1 MQKGWISLHR
11 KITEN
16 EIWFLEPFTKAQ
28 AWIDIL
34 LNANYSKKSIQ
45 IRGNVVFIERGQLG
59 WSELTMAK
67 RWSWSKNKVRRF
79 LKWLETKQQIE
90 QQKDRFITTII
101 TVLNYESYQN
111 DTADDTADDTAERQ
125 QKDSRRYITNKDNK
139 DNKDNKN
146 IDTYVDQRGKEP
158 DRPPDEAYEAFET
171 RLEDNWHKLCE
182 KNPKITD
189 IRRIGV
195 RKDKIKA
202 RWKEKDFREF
212 LPEIFSKIDKSDWL
226 TGKKSSWVITFDW
239 LINNNKNYIKILE
252 GQYENK

>member
-1 MQKGWISLHR
+1 MHRGYIKLWRRFVEWDWYSDQHTKCLFLH
-11 KITEN
+11 
-16 EIWFLEPFTKAQ
+16 
-28 AWIDIL
+28 L
-34 LNANYSKKSIQ
+34 LLTANYKTTRY
-45 IRGNVVFIERGQLG
+45 RGVDVERGQCIIGRKTLAKTLG
-59 WSELTMAK
+59 MSEQNVRTALTHLK
-67 RWSWSKNKVRRF
+67 STNEVTSKSYSKF
-79 LKWLETKQQIE
+79 SIA
-90 QQKDRFITTII
+90 TII
-101 TVLNYESYQN
+101 NYDLYQQN
-111 DTADDTADDTAERQ
+111 DHVVNQ
-125 QKDSRRYITNKDNK
+125 QVTSNQPASNQQVTTSKECKNVKNDK
-139 DNKDNKN
+139 NKN
-146 IDTYVDQRGKEP
+146 IDTYVDQREKEP